1 MEKMEKN
8 MDELM
13 KNPEFLKKMEQAETP
28 EEVSTL
34 LQSYGVQVT
43 PEEVKAIIAQPEG
56 ELDVNDLDNVSGGSA
71 VGIGVL
77 AGVRVLRWMI
87 KHPKVWAPHIW

>member
-1 MEKMEKN
+1 MEKN

-43 PEEVKAIIAQPEG
+43 PEEVEAIIAQPEG
-56 ELDVNDLDNVSGGSA
+56 ELDVNDLDDVSGGSA
-71 VGIGVL
+71 FGIGVL
-77 AGVRVLRWMI
+77 AGVRVLRWII
-87 KHPKVWAPHIW
+87 KHPKVWAPLIR